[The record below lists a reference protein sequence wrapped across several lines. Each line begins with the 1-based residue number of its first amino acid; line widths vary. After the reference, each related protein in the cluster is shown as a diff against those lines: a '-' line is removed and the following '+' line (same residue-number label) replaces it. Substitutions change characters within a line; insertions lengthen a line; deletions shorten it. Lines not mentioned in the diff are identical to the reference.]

1 MENEYV
7 WGENGMYRISSSVAV
22 QWLVCLS
29 LSLEI
34 TEASF
39 LKCPVRCLA
48 LNVSSIA
55 DLHENS
61 PSLSLS
67 LSRSHTYFTC
77 WVTSQQSDTVGP
89 APALPGYQEKSFEM
103 FSAYLKIFDLH
114 ILKYLWWR

>member
-1 MENEYV
+1 MEDEYV

-39 LKCPVRCLA
+39 LKWPVRCLA

-67 LSRSHTYFTC
+67 L
-77 WVTSQQSDTVGP
+77 
-89 APALPGYQEKSFEM
+89 ALT
-103 FSAYLKIFDLH
+103 H
-114 ILKYLWWR
+114 ILLAGSHLNSRTRWGQLQLYRGIKKNLLECFLLI